1 VVLARWWQ
9 ITLGAALGAMVGVYM
24 PPLAFVIAIVLGLL
38 LAWSG
43 LTNDG
48 DDALTAT
55 AAGYLTGVL
64 GYGLIHVAAIVF
76 DAPFA

>member
-1 VVLARWWQ
+1 MLVARWWQ

-24 PPLAFVIAIVLGLL
+24 PPQAFGIAIVIGAL

-64 GYGLIHVAAIVF
+64 GYGLVHVAAIAFNV
-76 DAPFA
+76 PFA